1 MTSVQVWNLNYID
14 RIARMDEVLNVSNL
28 ILHNYGENRYVGS
41 VDIELDTNMT
51 AGKIARLS
59 HRIKKRA
66 SEAGVEITSV
76 GISGTNINDPAADDV
91 RDRIVNIAIKYNG
104 IKRLQSFII
113 DLDEEYISF
122 DIVPDYSVIKRDEDI
137 EKFTDE
143 VSKVFPDAHL
153 GIHRA
158 IDM

>member
-1 MTSVQVWNLNYID
+1 
-14 RIARMDEVLNVSNL
+14 MDEVLNVSNL

-51 AGKIARLS
+51 AGEIARLS

-66 SEAGVEITSV
+66 SESGVEITSV
-76 GISGTNINDPAADDV
+76 GISGTNIQDPAADDV
-91 RDRIVNIAIKYNG
+91 RDRIVNIAIKYES

-113 DLDEEYISF
+113 DLDEDYISF
-122 DIVPDYSVIKRDEDI
+122 DIVPDYSVVNRDEEI
-137 EKFTDE
+137 ERFTEE
-143 VSKVFPDAHL
+143 VGNIFPDAHL
-153 GIHRA
+153 DIHRA